1 MKPEIFNRL
10 ERTFQS
16 FSKRNAFC
24 IKDQYYT
31 YNQLI
36 EKVASIQHSIE
47 NEVKKPCVIGVFT
60 EDTIETYA
68 SILAIWLTGHTF
80 VPLNPSNPIIRNQE
94 IIDDAGIKLILTGN
108 SFFCEK
114 IDERIKTINTS
125 DVKPNSKLIIQEVD
139 NNALAYILFTSG
151 STGKPKGVQISWKNL
166 DSFLDSYYE
175 IIKDINEDDR
185 FLQMFDF
192 SFDGSIMSYLPAL
205 CIGACSYSVPLDN
218 IKFLK
223 VIEILEEKEIT
234 VGLIVPS
241 VISFLKP
248 YFNEIKL
255 EKFKYCIVGAEASYN
270 NIMNQWQE
278 CVPNGKIYNFYGPT
292 ESTVFCLSYYY
303 NLTEKHDKSYNGI
316 ICLGRSTKNMEVRIA
331 DPITNQFLQV
341 GQKGE
346 IVISGSQLTKGY
358 LNNPKN
364 NQEAFFN
371 YDQSGIISRWY
382 KTGDEGFIDQDG
394 DFFYCGRID
403 NQIQIQGFRVELSE
417 IEYPVRKHFNID
429 NLIAIERKDSN
440 HNSEIFLFVEK
451 FDGNTSEIMELLKK
465 LIPWYMIPSGI
476 INLPSL
482 PITTNGKIDRKALV
496 HLLDK

>member
-10 ERTFQS
+10 EQAFLS
-16 FSKRNAFC
+16 FSERNAFC

-36 EKVASIQHSIE
+36 EKIASIQKSIE
-47 NEVKKPCVIGVFT
+47 NEVKAPNIIGVFT

-68 SILAIWLTGHTF
+68 SILAIWLMGHTF
-80 VPLNPSNPIIRNQE
+80 VPLNPLNPIKRNQE
-94 IIDDAGIKLILTGN
+94 IIDDAGIRLILTN
-108 SFFCEK
+108 KNIFTEN
-114 IDERIKTINTS
+114 IDKRTKFINTS
-125 DVKPNSKLIIQEVD
+125 TIESNNRLIIQEVD
-139 NNALAYILFTSG
+139 DNTLAYILFTSG
-151 STGKPKGVQISWKNL
+151 STGKPKGVQISWRNL

-175 IIKDINEDDR
+175 IVKEINEDDR

-270 NIMNQWQE
+270 NIVSQWQD
-278 CVPNGKIYNFYGPT
+278 CVPNAKIYNFYGPT
-292 ESTVFCLSYYY
+292 ESTVFCLSYYF
-303 NLTEKHDKSYNGI
+303 NLTEKRDKSYNGI
-316 ICLGRSTKNMEVRIA
+316 ICLGQATKNMEVRIA
-331 DPITNQFLQV
+331 DPTTNQFLQAE
-341 GQKGE
+341 QRGE
-346 IVISGSQLTKGY
+346 IVISGSQLTRGY

-364 NQEAFFN
+364 NKEAFFN
-371 YDQSGIISRWY
+371 SDQSGSIIRWY
-382 KTGDEGFIDQDG
+382 KTGDEGFTDQDG
-394 DFFYCGRID
+394 DFYYCGRID
-403 NQIQIQGFRVELSE
+403 NQVQIQGFRVELSE

-451 FDGNTSEIMELLKK
+451 FDGNTSEIIELLKRV
-465 LIPWYMIPSGI
+465 IPSYMIPSGI

-482 PITTNGKIDRKALV
+482 PITNNGKIDRKALV